1 VTNNIGETAMNEN
14 KKLGMSF
21 SIARG
26 RLLIYHAT
34 IVELGNPG
42 YIRFLYND
50 DKRRVAVQ
58 CCEKIDKEG
67 FRVPKVAA
75 GERFQFEISGS
86 PFLSVIYKKCGWDIE
101 QSYTVLGRYYPEYRL
116 VEFKLDDAKTINT
129 SQFMDPENAAYISQ
143 L

>member
-1 VTNNIGETAMNEN
+1 MNEN

-21 SIARG
+21 SITRG

-34 IVELGNPG
+34 IIELGEPK

-67 FRVPKVAA
+67 FRVPNVAP

-86 PFLSVIYKKCGWDIE
+86 PFLSIIYKKCGWDIE
-101 QSYTVLGRYYPEYRL
+101 QSYTVLGNYYPEYRL
-116 VEFKLDDAKTINT
+116 VEFKLDEAKKIAA
-129 SQFMDPENAAYISQ
+129 SQFIDPENVEYIGR
-143 L
+143 

>member
-1 VTNNIGETAMNEN
+1 MSEN
-14 KKLGMSF
+14 TKLGMSF
-21 SIARG
+21 SITRG
-26 RLLIYHAT
+26 RILIHHAT
-34 IVELGNPG
+34 IIELGNPG

-67 FRVPKVAA
+67 FHVPRVDQ

-101 QSYTVLGRYYPEYRL
+101 QCYTVFGRYNPEVRL
-116 VEFKLDDAKTINT
+116 VEFKLDDAKKIAAG
-129 SQFMDPENAAYISQ
+129 QFIDPENMEAAGIV
-143 L
+143 

>member
-1 VTNNIGETAMNEN
+1 MNEN

-34 IVELGNPG
+34 IIELGNPG

-58 CCEKIDKEG
+58 CCEKNDKEG
-67 FRVPKVAA
+67 FRVPRVAV

-86 PFLSVIYKKCGWDIE
+86 PFLSVLYKKCGWDIE
-101 QSYTVLGRYYPEYRL
+101 QSYTVLGRYYPEVRL
-116 VEFKLDDAKTINT
+116 VEFKLDDAKKIAA
-129 SQFMDPENAAYISQ
+129 SQFIDPENMEAAGMV
-143 L
+143 